1 MDVKDGAI
9 TKAYQIDVCDNSQ
22 ADVSQSVIVTSLE
35 FIYNW
40 GRSNSLWPLAYA
52 TACCGIEMISSSCPQ
67 HDIARFGSEVFR
79 ASPRQADLMILAGT
93 ITKKM
98 MPQVVTLWE
107 QIAEPKYAIAMGNCV
122 ITGGIFKYSPSVV
135 HNVPDYIPIDVFI
148 PGCAPRPEAL
158 FHGIITL
165 QHQIRRQKMLKRKDY
180 VGKQAKRLKDGSL
193 NPNYV
198 EGKHYPIILGGE

>member
-1 MDVKDGAI
+1 MDVKSPQELKSYD
-9 TKAYQIDVCDNSQ
+9 IDLFDDSQ
-22 ADVSQSVIVTSLE
+22 EELKQSVLVTTIE
-35 FIYNW
+35 KVYNW
-40 GRSNSLWPLAYA
+40 GRSNSLWPLSYA

-122 ITGGIFKYSPSVV
+122 ITGGVFKYAPTVV
-135 HNVPDYIPIDVFI
+135 SNVPDYIPIDVFI

-158 FHGIITL
+158 FYGIITL
-165 QHQIRRQKMLKRKDY
+165 QHKIRRQKMLKRRDY

-193 NPNYV
+193 NPMYV
-198 EGKHYPIILGGE
+198 EGKHYPTIVGA